1 MNILYLDP
9 YSDTSYSKCYLYY
22 EGLYNSLIKTNNVYL
37 HCDLIIDYNE
47 IKRDIPFTPDI
58 IIFGLSWFGKHK
70 YFKKIKNLECPS
82 ICFIFKPSINL
93 REKLEFC
100 KINQVDLIL
109 TPHSQFEDFSRIA
122 NIPTKLFPYG
132 FDPSIFKPR
141 NLEKKYDIGFSGALH
156 AENIY
161 PDGAFKNKNI
171 RSKIHDL
178 LKNINK
184 INYFW
189 KSTDVLETARIHDN
203 IEYAETVN
211 SSKIWIATQA
221 AFGDITP
228 RYFEIMGSG
237 TLLFCEKNDGLY
249 RSIFKNRKNCIEFKS
264 NLSDFLSLLN
274 DLVENEQEIRNIS
287 SNGYSDAQ
295 QFHTWDIRAKELIS
309 IIEGLM

>member
-1 MNILYLDP
+1 M
-9 YSDTSYSKCYLYY
+9 
-22 EGLYNSLIKTNNVYL
+22 
-37 HCDLIIDYNE
+37 
-47 IKRDIPFTPDI
+47 

-70 YFKKIKNLECPS
+70 YYKKIKNLECHS
-82 ICFIFKPSINL
+82 ICFIFKPSIHL
-93 REKLEFC
+93 KEKLEFC

-203 IEYAETVN
+203 IEYAEPVN

-264 NLSDFLSLLN
+264 DLSDFLSLLN